1 MLYFDYASNMDEDEL
16 KGYISQHGGN
26 SSGITNPRYA
36 VLHDWRL
43 VFNFLSPRRQA
54 GTANIEPASGERV
67 EGVVWDATD
76 DVIKYIDLKE
86 GHPNQ
91 YHQIRVTAEVH
102 GLPVPDV
109 LTYEVIAEQR
119 RAFCPPRRAYRQL
132 MIDAGHRF
140 GFSPDYLAMLQ
151 NIRTLDQGG

>member
-1 MLYFDYASNMDEDEL
+1 M
-16 KGYISQHGGN
+16 
-26 SSGITNPRYA
+26 
-36 VLHDWRL
+36 
-43 VFNFLSPRRQA
+43 
-54 GTANIEPASGERV
+54 
-67 EGVVWDATD
+67 WDATD
-76 DVIKYIDLKE
+76 DVIKYIYLKE

-91 YHQIRVTAEVH
+91 NHQIRVTAEVH

>member
-16 KGYISQHGGN
+16 KGYVSQHGGD

-36 VLHDWRL
+36 ILCDWRL
-43 VFNFLSPRRQA
+43 VFNFLSPCRQA
-54 GTANIEPASGERV
+54 GTASIEPAPGERV
-67 EGVVWDATD
+67 EGVLWDVTD
-76 DVIKYIDLKE
+76 NVIEYIDLKE

-91 YHQIRVTAEVH
+91 YHRIRVTIEVQ
-102 GLPVPDV
+102 GLPIQDV

-119 RAFCPPRRAYRQL
+119 QEFCPPRRAYRQL
-132 MIDAGHRF
+132 MIDAADRF

-151 NIRTLDQGG
+151 NIQTLD